1 MTITIEPAYM
11 ERIQKGIYAW
21 LTTVRA
27 DGTPQ
32 PTPVWYVWDDGTF
45 LMYSIPNQQKIR
57 NIRANPTV
65 ALAITDDSSGEN
77 YVVITGEAVVDEDA
91 PRVIDN
97 APYVEKYRQSMAAI
111 NFSPDSMTRDFTT
124 AIRITPT
131 GVRGQ

>member
-1 MTITIEPAYM
+1 MTVTIESKYM

-32 PTPVWYVWDDGTF
+32 PTPVWYIWDNGTF

-57 NIRANPTV
+57 NILINPTV
-65 ALAITDDSSGEN
+65 TLAITDDPSGEE
-77 YVVITGEAVVDEDA
+77 YVVITGEAAIDESA

-97 APYVEKYRQSMAAI
+97 APYVEKYRKGMEAI
-111 NFSPDSMTRDFTT
+111 NFSPESMTRDFTT